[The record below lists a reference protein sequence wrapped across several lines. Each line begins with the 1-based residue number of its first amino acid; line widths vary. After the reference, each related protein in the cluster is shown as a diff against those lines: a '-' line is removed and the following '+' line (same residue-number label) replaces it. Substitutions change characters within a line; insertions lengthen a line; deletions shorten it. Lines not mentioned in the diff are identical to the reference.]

1 MEAWRNSFGASDVVT
16 SIDGFPI
23 SRAGHFMLNSFFS
36 KCRFGAVSR
45 SIAALAASFALLLAL
60 GAPAHAQRQ
69 RTPPP
74 EPSTTPWVSPNAI
87 QELQGAIALYQRIV
101 GAGGLPALPN
111 RITLRPGDSD
121 ENVATLRRHLE
132 LTGDLKRGGN
142 SYLFDGALEA
152 GVKRYQLRNG
162 LDPTGVVYGITQR
175 SMNVPADTRLRQL
188 QLNLSR
194 MQELLPKLS
203 APRYVLM
210 NSASFELQAL
220 SGGRVE
226 LTSRTIAGKRGTP
239 TPNVSATLQALNIYP
254 YWHVPGSIAKA
265 ALIPMV
271 RKDPSY
277 LYKEHIRVF
286 SSFGGEEIDPSLV
299 NWWGPEAERYV
310 FRQDPGPHNAL
321 GILRFDMPN
330 KHIVYM
336 HDTPMKNLFDYFER
350 ANSAG
355 CVRVQRYV
363 DLADWLLAGQDGWTR
378 PALEDALAAGR
389 AKTIKLA
396 RPVPVHFIYLTA
408 WAENGVVQFRN
419 DLYNRDGSAFDS
431 GEDVASRS
439 FPTSV
444 AP

>member
-1 MEAWRNSFGASDVVT
+1 V
-16 SIDGFPI
+16 
-23 SRAGHFMLNSFFS
+23 
-36 KCRFGAVSR
+36 VSR
-45 SIAALAASFALLLAL
+45 IAGIQISKPGFVMRNLAPFRCHFTAARRAAATVAAGFAVMLVL

-69 RTPPP
+69 RALPP
-74 EPSTTPWVSPNAI
+74 EPSTIPWVSPASI
-87 QELQGAIALYQRIV
+87 QELQGAIAAYQRIV
-101 GAGGLPALPN
+101 AAGGLPALPN

-121 ENVATLRRHLE
+121 ANVATLRRHLE
-132 LTGDLKRGGN
+132 MTGDLRRGGN
-142 SYLFDGALEA
+142 SYAYDAAVEA

-162 LDPTGVVYGITQR
+162 LEPSGVVYGITQR

-194 MQELLPKLS
+194 MQEILPKLA
-203 APRYVLM
+203 APRQILM

-220 SGGRVE
+220 SGGQVQ

-254 YWHVPGSIAKA
+254 FWHVPGSIAKA

-336 HDTPMKNLFDYFER
+336 HDTPMKNLFDYYER

-355 CVRVQRYV
+355 CVRIQRYV
-363 DLADWLLAGQDGWTR
+363 DLADWLLGGQDGWTR
-378 PALEDALAAGR
+378 PALEGALAEGR

-408 WAENGVVQFRN
+408 WAENGVIQFRN
-419 DLYNRDGSAFDS
+419 DLYNRDGSAFDG